1 MRFQLLSDID
11 TLRRGWPWGRVRP
24 AGWPVPEPGVSDR
37 PSNLGWARTEPVRS
51 VRWLIQ
57 RGLSLPFTKLM
68 TDPKV
73 EGREWLRKL
82 DRPAILASNH
92 VSHADTQIL
101 LYALPDRAREKT
113 VVAAAADYWYR
124 RPWLGRAVGLWLNT
138 FPFSRTGSAREV
150 LYSASELLKSG
161 WNLLY
166 YAEGT
171 RSVDGRLGS
180 FQPGLGYLAGQ
191 TRSPVVP
198 MHIRGTHRV
207 MPKGRPFPLP
217 GAVEVRIGKPLS
229 VDPGEDSRT
238 FTGRVEHAVRELS
251 TSSPEPEVVGSW
263 IERWEASRPSARA
276 RSARPRKR

>member
-1 MRFQLLSDID
+1 VKFELLSDVD
-11 TLRRGWPWGRVRP
+11 TLRRGWWKGVRP
-24 AGWPVPEPGVSDR
+24 ASWPRAAPGVPDR

-51 VRWLIQ
+51 LRWMIQ
-57 RGLSLPFTKLM
+57 RGLSLPITRLM

-73 EGREWLRKL
+73 EGREWLRQL
-82 DRPAILASNH
+82 ERPAILASNH

-101 LYALPDRAREKT
+101 LYALPDGAREKT

-124 RPWLGRAVGLWLNT
+124 RPWLGRVVGLWLNT

-150 LYSASELLKSG
+150 LHSASDLLKSG

-171 RSVDGRLGS
+171 RSADGRLGR
-180 FQPGLGYLAGQ
+180 FQPGLGHLAGQ

-198 MHIRGTHRV
+198 MHIRGSHRV
-207 MPKGRPFPLP
+207 MPKGRAFPLP
-217 GAVEVRIGKPLS
+217 GPVEVRIGKPLS
-229 VDPGEDSRT
+229 LDPGEDSRA
-238 FTGRVEHAVRELS
+238 FTERVENSVRELS
-251 TSSPEPEVVGSW
+251 AGSREPEVVGTW
-263 IERWEASRPSARA
+263 IQRWEAARPAQRA